1 MPYKP
6 RRDERQNL
14 VADVVILS
22 RDGHGFRSEGTIF
35 NACEGGI
42 AVFSKAYFA
51 EGTPV
56 LIEMDVPV
64 NAQETR
70 DTMLAGIVRRSRVL
84 PDGNELGVE
93 FVPGIGNGQLV
104 RLKRYLEQRA
114 GNVPWSR
121 DRRMNL
127 LMDISVRSEGNG
139 REFLGTMYNVCSG
152 GAAIFLERAFP
163 RGTRLQMAFTV
174 PAEKGDR
181 QITLE
186 TTVRRSSK
194 QTVGAMMAVEFSGGD
209 CDDYEWFA
217 RFIQG
222 RSRPAG
228 KRARG
233 GFTLVEAA
241 VVVIVICLLATMAA
255 PIYSRAIEHAK
266 AETAAASLRSVWSA
280 QRIYWLEYKTFA
292 LSLADLETMDLVTPA
307 LAETQS
313 SPNAPYVYLI
323 ADADSAQF
331 LASATRNGSTIW
343 SGQLQIDEDGQVIGV
358 ITGPGGHQISP
369 GD

>member
-14 VADVVILS
+14 VADVTILS
-22 RDGHGFRSEGTIF
+22 RDGHGVRAEGTIF

-42 AVFSKAYFA
+42 AVFTTAHFV

-64 NAQETR
+64 NAMETR

-84 PDGNELGVE
+84 PDGNELGIE
-93 FVPGIGNGQLV
+93 FVPGIGNGQMI

-114 GNVPWSR
+114 GKVPWSR

-127 LMDISVRSEGNG
+127 LMDVSVRTEGDG
-139 REFLGTMYNVCSG
+139 REFLGTMYNVCGS
-152 GAAIFLERAFP
+152 GAAIFLGKAFP
-163 RGTRLQMAFTV
+163 RGTRLQLAFSV
-174 PAEKGDR
+174 PTEKGDR
-181 QITLE
+181 QITLA
-186 TTVRRSSK
+186 TTVRRAGK
-194 QTVGAMMAVEFSGGD
+194 QAVGAMMAVEFNGGD
-209 CDDYEWFA
+209 CDDYDWFV
-217 RFIQG
+217 RHIQA
-222 RSRPAG
+222 RSRLADE
-228 KRARG
+228 RTRR
-233 GFTLVEAA
+233 GFTLVELS
-241 VVVIVICLLATMAA
+241 VVVIVVVLLATMSA
-255 PIYSRAIEHAK
+255 PIYSRAIEYAK

-292 LSLADLETMDLVTPA
+292 PSLADLESMDLVTPA
-307 LAETQS
+307 LRETQS
-313 SPNAPYVYLI
+313 SPNATYVYLI

-331 LASATRNGSTIW
+331 LASATRNSSTIW
-343 SGQLQIDEDGQVIGV
+343 AGQLQIDEDGQVIGV
-358 ITGPGGHQISP
+358 ITGPGGQTISP